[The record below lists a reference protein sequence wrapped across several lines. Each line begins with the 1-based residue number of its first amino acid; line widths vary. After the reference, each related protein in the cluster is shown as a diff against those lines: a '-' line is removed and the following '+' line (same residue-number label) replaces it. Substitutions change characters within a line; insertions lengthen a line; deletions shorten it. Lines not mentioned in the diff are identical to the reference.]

1 MSQEETRP
9 NQHAW
14 SDVDKA
20 PDTQAF
26 AAYLDTLRGLD
37 AIAEY
42 KRRSIERLRLKP
54 GQRVL
59 DLGCG
64 TGDDTALL
72 AAAVGPAGGALGVD
86 FSGAMVD
93 ESRRRWLNKGL
104 PLSFEVGDVHKLDLP
119 NDHFDGVR
127 ADRVFQHLAQPTD
140 ALAELVRVT
149 RPGGRVVVSDPDWG
163 TYILDAPPT
172 PAVLKYH
179 DLAQRQA
186 KNPWIGRQLYG
197 MFRALGL
204 VELEVTVSVTTFTDL
219 NVLERLGNLDAG
231 FITAVQTGQLT
242 EAEVGAVKR
251 VLRERQDAGRFFGSV
266 NIYTISGALPEAVSA
281 P

>member
-1 MSQEETRP
+1 MSQDETRP

-26 AAYLDTLRGLD
+26 AAYLDTIRTLD
-37 AIAEY
+37 TIGEY
-42 KRRSIERLRLKP
+42 KRRSIELMRLQP
-54 GQRVL
+54 GHRAL

-64 TGDDTALL
+64 TGDDTAKVG
-72 AAAVGPAGGALGVD
+72 AAVGPTGSALGVD

-93 ESRRRWLNKGL
+93 ESRRRWEASGL
-104 PLSFEVGDVHKLDLP
+104 PISFAVGDVHKLDLP
-119 NDHFDGVR
+119 SAHFDAVR
-127 ADRVFQHLAQPTD
+127 ADRVFQHLAAPMH
-140 ALAELVRVT
+140 ALAELVRIT
-149 RPGGRVVVSDPDWG
+149 RPGGRVVLSDPDWG

-186 KNPWIGRQLYG
+186 KNPWIGRQFFG
-197 MFRALGL
+197 MFRELGL
-204 VELEVTVSVTTFTDL
+204 VELDL
-219 NVLERLGNLDAG
+219 TAHVAFFLDLDVLEKLGNLDAG

-242 EAEVGAVKR
+242 EAEVAEVKAT
-251 VLRERQDAGRFFGSV
+251 LRERQDARRFLASV
-266 NIYTISGALPEAVSA
+266 TIYTVAGTTPG
-281 P
+281 